1 MSSSWL
7 QGVLIVLL
15 WVVAPLGLALYLQA
29 TKAVLSPR
37 QRAAGAAAAKKRN
50 STSGEEEEDCAK
62 RGWSARKVPP
72 NLDAIVIGSGI
83 GGLATAAL
91 LARRGKRVLVL
102 EQHDVAGG
110 ACHTFEETRRKLPK
124 HGEGSSDKGAGDK
137 RGGSSDKGEAAAAAA
152 AAEQE
157 QAQFTYE
164 FDTGVHYVGAEVG
177 APGCHTSPSA
187 MRRLFDAVS
196 DGSLEWDAMSPHFDH
211 AIVGAA
217 GASKR
222 EVFKVHADATFTE
235 EDLGARFPRQRA
247 GITRY
252 FALLREADGATVR
265 ALALRLLPVGRWL
278 ATAAAAAPW
287 GGAPLAKAFV
297 ALARALAWR
306 ACGAPLAWLAA
317 RRFRQLGAL
326 SLKAALRDECG
337 ITDPKL
343 AGMLGYAWGDAGLA
357 PAELSF
363 ATHAMIANHY
373 KGGAYYPRGGPA
385 EIARGIVPVIERA
398 GGAVLVRA
406 RVEAI
411 LTENAAGAGV
421 AAADSGGGGYGG
433 SNRYVARA
441 VGVRVRGVD
450 VFAPVVVSAV
460 GGLQTFNELLRAG
473 AAAAAPPLPPPPP
486 PSAALQPSCS
496 MLSLFVGL
504 RGSTAELQL
513 PSANLWCFPS
523 WDHDRNW
530 HEYEAAH
537 VLSSSGAGDDDREAA
552 SLAPAPA
559 GKWPALF
566 ISFSSAKDSSWAA
579 RRGACSTAMVLAPT
593 HFAPFA
599 RYEEGTRVKH
609 RGAAY
614 DAHKAALAGALLG
627 ELYAQLPHLRGKVE
641 LAELG
646 TPLSNNWYLGSL
658 AGEVYGCAAN
668 TRRWGE
674 DADKWVR
681 CETDVE
687 GLFRAGQDSL
697 SPGVAG
703 AAQSAVFCVAA
714 MSPGGLWHNLNL
726 LV

>member
-1 MSSSWL
+1 MSWL

-50 STSGEEEEDCAK
+50 SSSGEEEEDCAK
-62 RGWSARKVPP
+62 RGWSARKVPA

-91 LARRGKRVLVL
+91 LARRGQRVLVL

-110 ACHTFEETRRKLPK
+110 ACHTFEERPPK
-124 HGEGSSDKGAGDK
+124 GGSDKLG
-137 RGGSSDKGEAAAAAA
+137 SDKGEAATAAD
-152 AAEQE
+152 
-157 QAQFTYE
+157 QAQQFTYE

-177 APGCHTSPSA
+177 APDCLTSPSA

-222 EVFKVHADATFTE
+222 EVFKVHADAAFTE
-235 EDLGARFPRQRA
+235 EDLCARFPKQRA
-247 GITRY
+247 AIGRY

-287 GGAPLAKAFV
+287 GGAPLAKALV

-326 SLKAALRDECG
+326 SLRAALRDECG
-337 ITDPKL
+337 VTDPKL

-421 AAADSGGGGYGG
+421 AAADSGGGSGGMRSGSGG
-433 SNRYVARA
+433 SRYVARA

-473 AAAAAPPLPPPPP
+473 SAAAAPPLPPPPP

-504 RGSTAELQL
+504 RGSTSELQL

-537 VLSSSGAGDDDREAA
+537 SGSSGAGEADA

-599 RYEEGTRVKH
+599 RYEAGTRVKH

-614 DAHKAALAGALLG
+614 DAHKAVLVGALLG